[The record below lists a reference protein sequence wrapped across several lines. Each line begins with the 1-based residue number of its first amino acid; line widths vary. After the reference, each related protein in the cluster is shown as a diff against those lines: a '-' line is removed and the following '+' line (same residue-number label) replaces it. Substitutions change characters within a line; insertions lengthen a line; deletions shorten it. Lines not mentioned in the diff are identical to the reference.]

1 MSESNYLKTKNIWA
15 EKRPGGFFL
24 KLNNKKPANYGESL
38 FLENLQ
44 FVYVAIFSYKLE
56 GTSLQC

>member
-15 EKRPGGFFL
+15 EKRPGGVFL

-38 FLENLQ
+38 PGELAICVCYNFLL
-44 FVYVAIFSYKLE
+44 
-56 GTSLQC
+56 